1 MDVWVHALRG
11 YTENVNKLSF
21 YKGKL
26 RDRRCAGAS
35 MRAQCFK
42 FDRFFVCTH
51 KSGDRK
57 RCQQRH
63 LHHRQRN
70 GDVANVADLAMLLV

>member
-1 MDVWVHALRG
+1 VHALRG

-26 RDRRCAGAS
+26 GDRRCAGAS
-35 MRAQCFK
+35 MRAQRFK
-42 FDRFFVCTH
+42 FDRFFVCAH
-51 KSGDRK
+51 KPGDRK
-57 RCQQRH
+57 RRQQRH

-70 GDVANVADLAMLLV
+70 RNVADVADLAVLLV